1 MKTPPTSKT
10 YRISVPLTPEVLAKF
25 QRFSDAS
32 GLSLGKSIGD
42 WLRDTVS
49 GLDAMTEIL
58 EMHKRAPAEAISKI
72 QGLATS
78 LQAVS
83 EEAIANMRKTAPA
96 PARARRKGP
105 AGKEPPL
112 LAARSARVVSPLSG
126 GDRSVDAMR
135 AAAHSPRLVIRGGKS
150 TDTGKGAR
158 S

>member
-1 MKTPPTSKT
+1 MVHMKTTPTSKT

-42 WLRDTVS
+42 WLRDTVA

-58 EMHKRAPAEAISKI
+58 EAHKRAPAEAISKL

-83 EEAIANMRKTAPA
+83 EEAMANMRKTAPAPA

-112 LAARSARVVSPLSG
+112 LAARSARVSLVSLNNLHEP
-126 GDRSVDAMR
+126 V
-135 AAAHSPRLVIRGGKS
+135 RGL
-150 TDTGKGAR
+150 
-158 S
+158 